1 MHRNPMPHTNANGS
15 DLAVLYPNSCERF
28 ASRRGNAVFGQHF
41 NEQLLEPAQI
51 FMQIIAAPA
60 KIDNGIAHELAR
72 SMICCLA
79 ATIDREKWMRQ
90 MCGPEFAIPTWSGSC
105 SGQTGLIRSAPD
117 CVNRFML
124 EQKQLVLQRGVV
136 PFPGDDF
143 FLQRQRLREFNSA
156 EPTHIK
162 RTSDGIHICIPPGR
176 PRVTASCARRCVRA
190 IASASAASASG
201 VSVKPRSARTINAT

>member
-1 MHRNPMPHTNANGS
+1 MHRNPMPHTDANGS

-41 NEQLLEPAQI
+41 NEQLLEPTQI

-60 KIDNGIAHELAR
+60 KIDNRIAHQLAG

-79 ATIDREKWMRQ
+79 ATIDRKKWMRQ
-90 MCGPEFAIPTWSGSC
+90 MRGTKFSISTRSGSC
-105 SGQTGLIRSAPD
+105 GGQTGLIWSTPD
-117 CVNRFML
+117 CVNRLML
-124 EQKQLVLQRGVV
+124 EQKQLIFHRGVV

-143 FLQRQRLREFNSA
+143 FLQHQRLCEFNSA
-156 EPTHIK
+156 KPTHIK

-176 PRVTASCARRCVRA
+176 PRATASCARRCVRA
-190 IASASAASASG
+190 MASASAASASG
-201 VSVKPRSARTINAT
+201 VSVKPRSARTMKAT